1 MSSSRE
7 VEKALLLVLDG
18 PEFRSQLAMGNFCNC
33 LVFFV
38 CMALLG
44 LHHSTSLVVACGPG
58 CPEAC
63 GILVP
68 QSGIEF
74 ASPALEGEFLTTGPP
89 EKSQVS

>member
-1 MSSSRE
+1 MS
-7 VEKALLLVLDG
+7 DG
-18 PEFRSQLAMGNFCNC
+18 PEFRSQLAMGNFCNHV
-33 LVFFV
+33 VFFV

-44 LHHSTSLVVACGPG
+44 LLHSSSLAVACGPG

-63 GILVP
+63 EILVP

-74 ASPALEGEFLTTGPP
+74 TSPTLEGEFLTTGPA